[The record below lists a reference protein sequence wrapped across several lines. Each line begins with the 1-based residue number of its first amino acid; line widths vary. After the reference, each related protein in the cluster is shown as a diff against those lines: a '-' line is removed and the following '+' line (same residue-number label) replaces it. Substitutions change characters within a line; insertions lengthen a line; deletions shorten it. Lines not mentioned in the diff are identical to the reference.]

1 VLLRLADTHAH
12 LADPALLPTVSDV
25 VAGAVSAGVGRVLAV
40 GTDLSTSATCVELAA
55 RFPQVYAAVGLHPHE
70 AARIGDAELAE
81 IRRLAASPK
90 VVAIGEIGLD
100 YYRAHAPREAQRH
113 AFAAQLDLAAELDLP
128 VVVHNRD
135 ADDDVLRAISNVRR
149 GPELAGRAG
158 VLHCF
163 GGSEAL
169 AAAAR
174 DVGFFVSVAGYL
186 TSRRAEQL
194 RVVAARLPM
203 EWVLTE
209 TDSPY
214 LAPEPHR
221 GRTNTPAGVAR
232 VVEALA
238 SARDLPVSVVAEQ
251 TYANAA
257 RLFGWDASHRN
268 ETRDVARARLSPG
281 EPRVPVAE
289 WAARRRSDS

>member
-1 VLLRLADTHAH
+1 VLLCLADTHAH
-12 LADPALLPTVSDV
+12 LADPALLPTVTAV
-25 VAGAVSAGVGRVLAV
+25 VAGAVNARVGRVLAV
-40 GTDLSTSATCVELAA
+40 GTDLSTSATCVQLAA
-55 RFPQVYAAVGLHPHE
+55 RFPQVYAAVGIHPHE

-81 IRRLAASPK
+81 LRRLAASPK

-100 YYRAHAPREAQRH
+100 YYRDRAPREAQHR
-113 AFAAQLDLAAELDLP
+113 AFAAQLDLAAELGLP

-149 GPELAGRAG
+149 GPRLAGRAG

-163 GGSEAL
+163 SGSEAL

-174 DVGFFVSVAGYL
+174 DAGFFVSFAGNL
-186 TSRRAEQL
+186 TFRRAEPL
-194 RVVAARLPM
+194 RAVAAHLPL

-214 LAPEPHR
+214 LAPEPRR

-232 VVEALA
+232 VVEAFA
-238 SARDLPVSVVAEQ
+238 AARNVPAAVVAEQ

-257 RLFGWDASHRN
+257 RLFGWDQSRKI
-268 ETRDVARARLSPG
+268 ETKDVAPAQLSPG

-289 WAARRRSDS
+289 SAARRRSDS